1 MEAAQGGV
9 PGARSERYGG
19 FWVVSDYEGN
29 HEVLKHPELFTR
41 NVGRLTTASARSSIP
56 KAGKGDPALPLEID
70 PPAHIAVRQLLN
82 RVMSPNAARA
92 LQSRI
97 EYWTTRHI
105 DAVMH
110 VGACDLA
117 YDITSI

>member
-1 MEAAQGGV
+1 MSDRKA
-9 PGARSERYGG
+9 PGAVHSGG
-19 FWVVSDYEGN
+19 WPVDDGFA
-29 HEVLKHPELFTR
+29 T
-41 NVGRLTTASARSSIP
+41 SSIP

-70 PPAHIAVRQLLN
+70 PPAHVAVRQLLN